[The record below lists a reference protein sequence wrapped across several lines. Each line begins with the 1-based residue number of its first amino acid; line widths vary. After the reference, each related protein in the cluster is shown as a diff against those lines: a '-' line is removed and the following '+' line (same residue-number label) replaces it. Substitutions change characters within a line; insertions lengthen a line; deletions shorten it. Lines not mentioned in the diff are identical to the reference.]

1 MVTTGRARRWMLTQ
15 VVITCF
21 VGTFGVLLVVH
32 GVFIVSNG
40 NFDVSNGDNVVGG
53 FIYLAIGLLLVLFEL
68 GVLAFRVWLFRRVKV
83 INATELGLDC

>member
-1 MVTTGRARRWMLTQ
+1 MLTQ